1 MNDFGGL
8 IAIVAVVGGLT
19 VPVVA
24 LIMDYRRRKL
34 QFDERR
40 LMIERGM
47 TPPPLDAGSD
57 REPELDPA
65 TRREKSLQG
74 GIITLFVGIGLGLG
88 AYALTVLPHTYVP
101 RGLAGPLALAAAVVG
116 CVGIG
121 QLLYYAV
128 SRPRGGVQ

>member
-19 VPVVA
+19 IPVVA

-34 QFDERR
+34 QFEERR

-47 TPPPLDAGSD
+47 TPPPMDAGPDSGA
-57 REPELDPA
+57 ELDPA
-65 TRREKSLQG
+65 TRREKALQG
-74 GIITLFVGIGLGLG
+74 GIVTLFVGIGLGLA
-88 AYALTVLPHTYVP
+88 AYVLTVLPYTYLP
-101 RGLAGPLALAAAVVG
+101 RGVAGPLALAAAVVG